1 MNLFFL
7 MNNTDFASYAD
18 GSTPYTIVNDIE
30 DVMQRLQA
38 ASKSIFCYNQM
49 KANADKFRFIC
60 GSN

>member
-1 MNLFFL
+1 

-30 DVMQRLQA
+30 DVIQRLQA

-60 GSN
+60 GCN

>member
-1 MNLFFL
+1 

-30 DVMQRLQA
+30 DVIQRLQA
-38 ASKSIFCYNQM
+38 ASKSICCYNQM
-49 KANADKFRFIC
+49 KGNAGKFRFIC